1 MSASSSSSSSD
12 SVPVAENSPPETQ
25 EDAASGEQRDY
36 FERVSLEKIDENLFR
51 ASSDLLWTPPGARGV
66 YGGQVLGQT
75 LFAAA
80 NTVKQVDKRLHSLHA
95 YFLRAGNA
103 DIPIIYYVSILRD
116 GKSFSTR
123 LVMAKQEG
131 KTIFIGTASFQRPEP
146 SRLSHQHLMPN
157 VPMPWNLPTE
167 SERYK
172 MLAADKRCPEMWKG
186 SWRSA
191 QIERILST

>member
-103 DIPIIYYVSILRD
+103 DIPIIYYVSILGR
-116 GKSFSTR
+116 KEFLHATR
-123 LVMAKQEG
+123 HGQAGGNYLLEHRFRG
-131 KTIFIGTASFQRPEP
+131 
-146 SRLSHQHLMPN
+146 LSHQGCL
-157 VPMPWNLPTE
+157 T
-167 SERYK
+167 
-172 MLAADKRCPEMWKG
+172 
-186 SWRSA
+186 
-191 QIERILST
+191 ST